1 MKNYVNSVM
10 KNSDIDKLIEY
21 VNSLEIAHG
30 LIDNEPSLDE
40 LKEFKYKL
48 KKIKEELGFII
59 EDFDKKFS
67 KEFYGDIE

>member
-21 VNSLEIAHG
+21 VNSLEIAYG
-30 LIDNEPSLDE
+30 LIDSKPSLDE
-40 LKEFKYKL
+40 LKEFEYKL

-59 EDFDKKFS
+59 EEFDKEFD

>member
-21 VNSLEIAHG
+21 VNSLEIAYG
-30 LIDNEPSLDE
+30 LIDSKPSLDE
-40 LKEFKYKL
+40 LKEFEYKL

>member
-1 MKNYVNSVM
+1 M

-21 VNSLEIAHG
+21 VNSLEIAYG

-40 LKEFKYKL
+40 LKEFRYKL

-59 EDFDKKFS
+59 EDFDKEYR
-67 KEFYGDIE
+67 KEFYGEIE